1 MRVKKVCLLA
11 VAAALACLLL
21 SATAQARRSVPQGFF
36 GTVLDGGLLRA
47 PQSVQDAQWAR
58 MATSGVESVRTV
70 FSWAALQ
77 PNEGAPPEFSA
88 TDRVVAGASA
98 HGIEVLPVVIYAP
111 AWARPA
117 GSPFNAPPSDP
128 ARYAAFLTSLIG
140 RYGPNGSFWAE
151 HPEVAKVPL
160 RDWQVW
166 NEPQLR
172 FQWNAPNYAPGYGK
186 LLRAAHAAIKQA
198 DPGARVVLAGATNL
212 SWDVLEQLYRRGGIA
227 GKFDVATI
235 HPYTSTA
242 QRVLRAVQLFRGV
255 MRRHGDGR
263 LPLWVTELGWPASKG
278 HSKSTNSLQTTPAGA
293 AARLTRAYS
302 DLARTRGSVRYGAS
316 RVYWYTWASSYRGDI
331 FNFTGL
337 YRYSGGSFK
346 ALPQLATYRNS
357 ARLLEG
363 CAKSTAGS
371 CR

>member
-11 VAAALACLLL
+11 VPAALACLVPA
-21 SATAQARRSVPQGFF
+21 SAAQARRSVPQGFF
-36 GTVLDGGLLRA
+36 GTVLDGGVLRA
-47 PQSVQDAQWAR
+47 PANVQDAQWAR
-58 MATSGVESVRTV
+58 MAASGVESVRAV

-77 PNEGAPPEFSA
+77 RSEGSPPDFSA

-98 HGIEVLPVVIYAP
+98 HGISVLPVVIYAP

-117 GSPFNAPPSDP
+117 GSQFNAPPSDP
-128 ARYAAFLTSLIG
+128 DRYAAFLTAVIG
-140 RYGPNGSFWAE
+140 RYGPNGSFWSE
-151 HPEVAKVPL
+151 HPEVPKRPL
-160 RDWQVW
+160 RDLQVW

-172 FQWNAPNYAPGYGK
+172 FQWNAPNYAKGYGA
-186 LLRAAHAAIKQA
+186 LLQAAHAAVKRA

-212 SWDVLEQLYRRGGIA
+212 SWDVLEQLYRHGNIGGN
-227 GKFDVATI
+227 FEVAAI
-235 HPYTSTA
+235 HPYTSSA
-242 QRVLRAVQLFRGV
+242 GRVLRAVQLFRQV

-278 HSKSTNSLQTTPAGA
+278 RSKSTNSLQTTPAGA
-293 AARLTRAYS
+293 AVRLTRAYR
-302 DLARTRGSVRYGAS
+302 DLARTRRSARYGAS

-337 YRYSGGSFK
+337 YRYAGGRFK
-346 ALPQLATYRNS
+346 AQPQLAAYRNS
-357 ARLLEG
+357 ARVLEG
-363 CAKSTAGS
+363 CSKTTAGS